1 MLITSG
7 SQCRSLV
14 AAAAMLATL
23 GGGLAAPAGTVFTA
37 NERDDSITRLQLDT
51 GAMQTTRIE
60 FSPHNVQVTPGGKF
74 LLAVGVSAH
83 SGHGGDAGTRGRLL
97 AWDLTT
103 AGSKPVLTD
112 AGDHPAHVVADG
124 TGTRAFVTDSGAD
137 MVHVFAIPSLR
148 KLGSVPTD
156 RYPHGLRS
164 SPDGRTLYVANMKG
178 GTVSVI
184 DAAALKETARIP
196 VGRGPVQ
203 VGFSADGK
211 QAYVSLSSENKLGII
226 DTTAR
231 RLVRKVPVGPTPIQM
246 VATAGTG
253 LVYVANQ
260 GSTPKPADTVS
271 VVDAARGRVVA
282 TVRTGKGAHGVAMSQ
297 DGRYVFVTN
306 IEAGTLSVIET
317 ASRQVVAT
325 HTVGAGPNGVT
336 WMLPP

>member
-23 GGGLAAPAGTVFTA
+23 GGVLAAPAGTVFTA

-112 AGDHPAHVVADG
+112 AGD
-124 TGTRAFVTDSGAD
+124 SGRWGRCPTCD
-137 MVHVFAIPSLR
+137 R
-148 KLGSVPTD
+148 LGGG
-156 RYPHGLRS
+156 HG
-164 SPDGRTLYVANMKG
+164 
-178 GTVSVI
+178 
-184 DAAALKETARIP
+184 AR
-196 VGRGPVQ
+196 V